1 MKLALVFTFIF
12 GLALS
17 AEAEKVYLPE
27 NMPWTSAQ
35 IEVGRGFLPGTAE
48 TTVGGCAIGSTSY
61 RCDRILTKPFV
72 EPEFFVNEYGV
83 KVVFRAISN
92 RRGVYQ
98 MKADSMRKEAAC
110 GPQYVSRV
118 ERGIK
123 ITLAFQ
129 YHVNKENIE
138 TALKMLKER
147 LTDVRMVF
155 RINHD
160 QVPWKSW
167 NLSWQGG
174 TGASAELLKKGSQC
188 FWGGNDCEGYIDQ
201 AYADAAKL
209 ADAIPC
215 FTSDPTD
222 AINLTVTDN
231 LTP

>member
-1 MKLALVFTFIF
+1 MF
-12 GLALS
+12 GFALS
-17 AEAEKVYLPE
+17 AAAGKTYLPE
-27 NMPWTSAQ
+27 NMPRTSAQ
-35 IEVGRGFLPGTAE
+35 IEVGRGFLPETAE
-48 TTVGGCAIGSTSY
+48 TTIGDCATGSVMY
-61 RCDRILTKPFV
+61 HCGKLVTKPFA

-83 KVVFRAISN
+83 KAIFRAIST
-92 RRGVYQ
+92 RRGVYELS
-98 MKADSMRKEAAC
+98 ADTKRNHVAC

-129 YHVNKENIE
+129 YHVDKENVE

-155 RINHD
+155 RMKQD
-160 QVPWKSW
+160 QVPWTSW

-174 TGASAELLKKGSQC
+174 TGASPELLKKGSQC
-188 FWGGNDCEGYIDQ
+188 FWGGSDCEGYIEQ

-209 ADAIPC
+209 ADAVPC

-222 AINLTVTDN
+222 PIILTVEDN
-231 LTP
+231 LKR